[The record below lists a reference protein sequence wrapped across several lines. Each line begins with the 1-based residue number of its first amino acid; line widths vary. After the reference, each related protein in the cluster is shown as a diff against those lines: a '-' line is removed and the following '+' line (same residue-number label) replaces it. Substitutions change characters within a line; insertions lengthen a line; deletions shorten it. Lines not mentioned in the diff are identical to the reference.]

1 MPDDEREAR
10 FTALFDAH
18 RDAVRA
24 YLWRRDPELADDITA
39 ETFLVCW
46 RRLDAVP
53 AEPLP
58 WLLGVARNIRLN
70 QRRGE
75 RRRGRLE
82 GRLRTEPA
90 TARDPAAAVSER
102 EAIRAALARL
112 DERDREVLL
121 LTAWDR
127 LDRDAVAVVL
137 GCTRANVAVR
147 FLRARRRLARE
158 LAVTDT
164 AAGADTLL
172 SHGGL

>member
-1 MPDDEREAR
+1 MSDDEREAR

-18 RDAVRA
+18 REAVRA
-24 YLWRRDPELADDITA
+24 YVWRRDPELADDVTA

-46 RRLDAVP
+46 RRLEAVP
-53 AEPLP
+53 PDPLP
-58 WLLGVARNIRLN
+58 WLIGVARNIRLN

-75 RRRGRLE
+75 LRRGRLE
-82 GRLRTEPA
+82 RRLRSERAVSP
-90 TARDPAAAVSER
+90 DPAAAVGER
-102 EAIRAALARL
+102 DAIQAALRKL

-127 LDRDAVAVVL
+127 LDREAVAVVL

-147 FLRARRRLARE
+147 LLRARRRLARE
-158 LAVTDT
+158 LAVTG
-164 AAGADTLL
+164 AASGGETLF

>member
-1 MPDDEREAR
+1 MRDDEREAR
-10 FTALFDAH
+10 FKALFDAH
-18 RDAVRA
+18 RDAVRT

-39 ETFLVCW
+39 EAFLVCW

-58 WLLGVARNIRLN
+58 WLLGVARNIHQN
-70 QRRGE
+70 QRRSE

-82 GRLRTEPA
+82 HRLRSEPT

-102 EAIRAALARL
+102 DAIRVALANL

-127 LDRDAVAVVL
+127 LDRDSIAVVL
-137 GCTRANVAVR
+137 DCTRANVAVR
-147 FLRARRRLARE
+147 LLRARRRLARE
-158 LAVTDT
+158 LAATDT
-164 AAGADTLL
+164 STGAETLL

>member
-1 MPDDEREAR
+1 VLAAAGRRPGRAAPLASGRRPD
-10 FTALFDAH
+10 
-18 RDAVRA
+18 
-24 YLWRRDPELADDITA
+24 
-39 ETFLVCW
+39 
-46 RRLDAVP
+46 
-53 AEPLP
+53 
-58 WLLGVARNIRLN
+58 IRLN

-82 GRLRTEPA
+82 HRLRSEPGS
-90 TARDPAAAVSER
+90 ARDPAVAVGER
-102 EAIRAALARL
+102 EAIRTALSNL

-147 FLRARRRLARE
+147 LLRARRRLARE

>member
-1 MPDDEREAR
+1 M
-10 FTALFDAH
+10 
-18 RDAVRA
+18 
-24 YLWRRDPELADDITA
+24 
-39 ETFLVCW
+39 
-46 RRLDAVP
+46 
-53 AEPLP
+53 
-58 WLLGVARNIRLN
+58 
-70 QRRGE
+70 
-75 RRRGRLE
+75 
-82 GRLRTEPA
+82 
-90 TARDPAAAVSER
+90 SER

>member
-1 MPDDEREAR
+1 LNDDRRETR

-18 RDAVRA
+18 REAVRA
-24 YLWRRDPELADDITA
+24 YMWRRDPELADDVTA

-70 QRRGE
+70 QRRGA

-82 GRLRTEPA
+82 HRLRTEP
-90 TARDPAAAVSER
+90 TPARDPAAVVGER
-102 EAIRAALARL
+102 DVIRTALANL

-127 LDRDAVAVVL
+127 LDRDAIAVVL

-147 FLRARRRLARE
+147 LLRARRRLARE

-164 AAGADTLL
+164 AAGAETLL